1 MYRSYKYVSKRHK
14 LTTYRSTIEPYF
26 VYSPTIL
33 FTLNNAQMRRFQIQQ
48 NKIMRFILNKRYDTP
63 VAEMIESLDWLNVKQ
78 LINLLTNRLGQ
89 LPSYLYER
97 MQYNFEAHG

>member
-1 MYRSYKYVSKRHK
+1 
-14 LTTYRSTIEPYF
+14 
-26 VYSPTIL
+26 
-33 FTLNNAQMRRFQIQQ
+33 
-48 NKIMRFILNKRYDTP
+48 
-63 VAEMIESLDWLNVKQ
+63 MIESLDWLNVKQ